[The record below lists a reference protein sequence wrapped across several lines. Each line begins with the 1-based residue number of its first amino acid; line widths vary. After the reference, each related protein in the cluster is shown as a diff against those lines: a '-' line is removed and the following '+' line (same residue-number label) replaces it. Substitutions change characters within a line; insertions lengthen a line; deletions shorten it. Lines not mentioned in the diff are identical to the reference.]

1 MRGQIEACGNILW
14 KIVTML
20 TCKLCSFEP
29 RMVARDSSN
38 YLVAGFLR
46 NVPQDRWSPATHH
59 HSCVGGR
66 ETDCSTWGH
75 HALRLQS
82 HSQFAQS
89 FLVQNIILMM
99 FDLRDFE
106 W

>member
-46 NVPQDRWSPATHH
+46 NVPQDRWSSATFK
-59 HSCVGGR
+59 STVALEVERLTAVRGGI
-66 ETDCSTWGH
+66 TPFDCNHTPN
-75 HALRLQS
+75 LRNVSGSEL
-82 HSQFAQS
+82 S
-89 FLVQNIILMM
+89 FYGG
-99 FDLRDFE
+99 
-106 W
+106 